1 MFYLMVQPMD
11 LELMEGEYKK
21 EVINMQEYDVQEILI
36 LINNHQHVKMN
47 EIQMNLLNILKLKNI
62 DLYNQFINYHIS
74 LLDYV

>member
-1 MFYLMVQPMD
+1 MFYLMEQLID

-21 EVINMQEYDVQEILI
+21 EVINMQVYDVQEILI

-62 DLYNQFINYHIS
+62 DLYIKYINYHIF